1 MKAWQKHRLG
11 DVVDEGGGS
20 IQTGPF
26 GSQLHASDY
35 VAEGIP
41 CIMPANMKNNR
52 VDVSG
57 IARISEHDANRLKR
71 HIVKTGDI
79 VYSRRGDVTQKAL
92 IRESENGFFCGTGC
106 LLLRPG
112 KKIDPAFLTY
122 YLSTKTYQSWI
133 ASQAVGATMPN
144 LNTGILNRVS
154 FCAPDKDDQERIAS
168 VLTALDAKIE
178 LNNRINEELEGMAK
192 LLYDY
197 WFVQFDFPMTAAQAA
212 ALGKPHL
219 TGHPYR
225 ASGGKMSY
233 NETLKRDIP
242 EGWEARKL
250 NEVGTFKN
258 GINYS
263 PQDVGDMMAHIINV
277 RNMSSSSFF
286 LETSSLDEILLIGKS
301 VKNYLVTEK
310 SVLIARSGIPGATR
324 LIQNQKDN
332 TIYCGFIICFE
343 PYLLKDRNLVF
354 FYMKMIEKAMTNNS
368 AGTVLKNVSQ
378 DTLKALCI
386 PFPGNN
392 GGDDT
397 LEKFNT
403 IIEPIFNELGTL
415 HQQNQ
420 ELTQLRDWLLPMLM
434 NGQVTVGPNEH

>member
-1 MKAWQKHRLG
+1 VKAWQKHRLG

-92 IRESENGFFCGTGC
+92 IRENENGFFCGTGC

-122 YLSTKTYQSWI
+122 YFSTKTYQSWI

-178 LNNRINEELEGMAK
+178 LNNRINAELEGLAK

-197 WFVQFDFPMTAAQAA
+197 WFVQFDFPMSAAQAA

-225 ASGGKMSY
+225 ASGGKMIY
-233 NETLKRDIP
+233 NETLKREIP
-242 EGWEARKL
+242 EGW
-250 NEVGTFKN
+250 NVCN
-258 GINYS
+258 
-263 PQDVGDMMAHIINV
+263 VGDVLAKEQRTKNV
-277 RNMSSSSFF
+277 LNS
-286 LETSSLDEILLIGKS
+286 EIADQG
-301 VKNYLVTEK
+301 
-310 SVLIARSGIPGATR
+310 RIPVIDQGSAF
-324 LIQNQKDN
+324 I
-332 TIYCGFIICFE
+332 CGFTDDEDSVIKDTPKIVFGDHTRILKFINFPFARGADGTQIMTSRE
-343 PYLLKDRNLVF
+343 SLLPQHLFYYQLLSIDLSNYGYARHFKFLKDQKVILPNEDAANAFEQVAASI
-354 FYMKMIEKAMTNNS
+354 YAKIKNN
-368 AGTVLKNVSQ
+368 
-378 DTLKALCI
+378 
-386 PFPGNN
+386 
-392 GGDDT
+392 
-397 LEKFNT
+397 
-403 IIEPIFNELGTL
+403 IF
-415 HQQNQ
+415 QNQ

-434 NGQVTVGPNEH
+434 NGQVTVGTNER

>member
-1 MKAWQKHRLG
+1 VKAWQKHRLG

-52 VDVSG
+52 VNVSG

-92 IRESENGFFCGTGC
+92 VRENENGFFCGTGC

-122 YLSTKTYQSWI
+122 YLSTKIYQSWI

-178 LNNRINEELEGMAK
+178 LNNRINAELEGMAK

-197 WFVQFDFPMTAAQAA
+197 WFVQFDFPMTANQAA

-225 ASGGKMSY
+225 ASGGKMIY

-242 EGWEARKL
+242 EGW
-250 NEVGTFKN
+250 NVCN
-258 GINYS
+258 
-263 PQDVGDMMAHIINV
+263 VGDV
-277 RNMSSSSFF
+277 
-286 LETSSLDEILLIGKS
+286 
-301 VKNYLVTEK
+301 
-310 SVLIARSGIPGATR
+310 
-324 LIQNQKDN
+324 
-332 TIYCGFIICFE
+332 
-343 PYLLKDRNLVF
+343 
-354 FYMKMIEKAMTNNS
+354 
-368 AGTVLKNVSQ
+368 
-378 DTLKALCI
+378 
-386 PFPGNN
+386 
-392 GGDDT
+392 
-397 LEKFNT
+397 
-403 IIEPIFNELGTL
+403 
-415 HQQNQ
+415 
-420 ELTQLRDWLLPMLM
+420 
-434 NGQVTVGPNEH
+434 

>member
-1 MKAWQKHRLG
+1 LG

-35 VAEGIP
+35 VSEGIP

-52 VDVSG
+52 VDVSE
-57 IARISEHDANRLKR
+57 IARISEHDAKRLKR
-71 HIVKTGDI
+71 HIVQTGDI

-92 IRESENGFFCGTGC
+92 IREHENGFFCGTGC

-178 LNNRINEELEGMAK
+178 LNQRINAELEGMAK

-212 ALGKPHL
+212 ALGKSKL
-219 TGHPYR
+219 AGHPYR
-225 ASGGKMSY
+225 ASGGRMIY
-233 NETLKRDIP
+233 NEPLKREIP
-242 EGWEARKL
+242 EGWTDGSLVDVA
-250 NEVGTFKN
+250 TFTNGIACQKYPADGGDTLRVIKIKDMRTGLTPDSDIVTANVPTKVKIKN
-258 GINYS
+258 GDILFSWSASLEVMIWAGGEGALNQHIFKVTSDTHPRSFCYFVLL
-263 PQDVGDMMAHIINV
+263 DYLHHFRMMADLRKTTMGHITIDH
-277 RNMSSSSFF
+277 
-286 LETSSLDEILLIGKS
+286 LEQSQIAIPDDAVAEAFEVVTKPIIDRMVKS
-301 VKNYLVTEK
+301 HEV
-310 SVLIARSGIPGATR
+310 
-324 LIQNQKDN
+324 
-332 TIYCGFIICFE
+332 
-343 PYLLKDRNLVF
+343 
-354 FYMKMIEKAMTNNS
+354 
-368 AGTVLKNVSQ
+368 
-378 DTLKALCI
+378 
-386 PFPGNN
+386 
-392 GGDDT
+392 
-397 LEKFNT
+397 
-403 IIEPIFNELGTL
+403 
-415 HQQNQ
+415 NQ

-434 NGQVTVGPNEH
+434 NGQVTVG